1 MLSRSLYINP
11 VPVLT
16 IRPWMKSGMFP
27 DRNYA
32 RQEHMDIIEIHD
44 TGEGGPPRHPA
55 GACVGYFG
63 NGGEKGVDNGWGV

>member
-1 MLSRSLYINP
+1 
-11 VPVLT
+11 
-16 IRPWMKSGMFP
+16 MKSGMFP